1 VGEMPYEH
9 ERSRFVT
16 QSRLR
21 RLGPI
26 RFIHTPLPE
35 VQSLGGSEF
44 RPSNRVCTM
53 LEAKV

>member
-1 VGEMPYEH
+1 MGEMPYEH
-9 ERSRFVT
+9 QRSRFVT

-35 VQSLGGSEF
+35 VQSLGGSGF

-53 LEAKV
+53 LESKV